1 MPPLKD
7 IDLDELDNMDPD
19 DFEDKYD
26 TPEARGDVVDPNE
39 DDADDEVEAKADDE
53 EETDEEETDE
63 EETDGEETDGEETD
77 EEETDEEETDEEETD
92 EEATDDEEPA
102 EEKETQKDEKWI
114 PKTRF
119 DDVNQRRKEAEQ
131 RLAALERQA
140 QKEGAGGSETS
151 RINEIQQ
158 ELTTLDKKINEA
170 ILEADADKLAELR
183 TQERKLNQEA
193 MDFQL
198 KTVTTQAVSEAR
210 YDAFLDKVEADF
222 PEYNP
227 EHESYNDELV
237 TETLEVQQAFMARG
251 VSKMDALTKAIRYV
265 RPQYIREDEPAEKP
279 SLRGKP
285 PARDTSTKKAR
296 NQKVAKSQPK
306 SPPSRSSKLDSA
318 EDIDVYNLTDP
329 DDLDKIPAKEL
340 ARLSGDFV

>member
-53 EETDEEETDE
+53 EETDEEESDE
-63 EETDGEETDGEETD
+63 EESD
-77 EEETDEEETDEEETD
+77 EEETDEEESDEEEV
-92 EEATDDEEPA
+92 DDEKPA
-102 EEKETQKDEKWI
+102 EEEETQKDEKWI

-140 QKEGAGGSETS
+140 QNEGKAGPETS
-151 RINEIQQ
+151 RISEIQQ

-193 MDFQL
+193 MEFQL

-237 TETLEVQQAFMARG
+237 TETLELQQAFMAKG
-251 VSKMDALTKAIRYV
+251 QSKMDALTRAIRYV

-306 SPPSRSSKLDSA
+306 SPPSRTSKLDSS
-318 EDIDVYNLTDP
+318 EDIDVYNFNDP
-329 DDLDKIPAKEL
+329 DDISKLSEKEL
-340 ARLSGDFV
+340 ARLSGDYV